1 MQLSEYEQ
9 KAITKFCQSF
19 YQGKWSEAGL
29 VSIWKLIG
37 EDFLNLV
44 SVDEYAKKIGITPQG
59 LRKSNKVTIH
69 EFRGRK
75 LISNS
80 QNT

>member
-1 MQLSEYEQ
+1 MEISDYEK
-9 KAITKFCQSF
+9 KAINKFCQSF
-19 YQGKWSEAGL
+19 YQGKWSEVGL

-44 SVDEYAKKIGITPQG
+44 SVADYAQQNGITPQG
-59 LRKSNKVTIH
+59 LRKSKTVTIH